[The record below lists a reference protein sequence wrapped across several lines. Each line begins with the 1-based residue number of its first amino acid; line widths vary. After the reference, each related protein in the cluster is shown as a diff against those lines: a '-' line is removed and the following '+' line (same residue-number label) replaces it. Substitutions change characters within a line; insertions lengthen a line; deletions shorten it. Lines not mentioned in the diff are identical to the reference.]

1 MAGCE
6 DYSCVLNEQYNQV
19 EVPLYRATESSVRE
33 YGRIVEDFEK
43 EEVRRE
49 MTLRYIEPLSVHV
62 LWIYPQHPHIHH
74 VGCLVVVA

>member
-6 DYSCVLNEQYNQV
+6 DYSCVLNEQYDQV

-33 YGRIVEDFEK
+33 YGRMVEDFEK

-49 MTLRYIEPLSVHV
+49 MTLRYIGPLSYYNYVFSH
-62 LWIYPQHPHIHH
+62 QGHH
-74 VGCLVVVA
+74 SAVAG